1 MFVIIGSKRVAGWS
15 GIFNKTTE
23 YKDLQAM
30 KRCNQTR
37 LYFLSTVYDSRK
49 LKKKYN

>member
-15 GIFNKTTE
+15 GIFKTTE

-30 KRCNQTR
+30 KWCNQTW
-37 LYFLSTVYDSRK
+37 LYFLPTVNDSRK